1 MSSARILAAGARRPA
16 IGSPRFRKA
25 LADKEVQDKLQG
37 VGSFAAYRT
46 ADQTAERMRQDFE
59 RWGKVIRDNHITN
72 Q

>member
-1 MSSARILAAGARRPA
+1 MSAELK
-16 IGSPRFRKA
+16 KA
-25 LADKEVQDKLQG
+25 LADKQVQEKLES

-46 ADQTAERMRQDFE
+46 PEQTGDRMRQDFE